1 MNQPILN
8 IILTDDDDDR
18 LFFSEVLD
26 EIELQTSLSL
36 FKNGE
41 ELMEYLLKPTNVF
54 PNIIFLDLNM
64 PKKNGM
70 QCLCEIRSNPLLQN
84 LFIAIYS
91 TSSSEKDIEDTF
103 ANGANIYLNKPSSF
117 DKLREMVEKVLNMD
131 FEQHNSTLNLK
142 TFTFRI

>member
-8 IILTDDDDDR
+8 IILTDDDDDDR

-64 PKKNGM
+64 PKKTACNV
-70 QCLCEIRSNPLLQN
+70 CVKLEAIPYFKTCLLQ
-84 LFIAIYS
+84 FIQRLLLKRI
-91 TSSSEKDIEDTF
+91 
-103 ANGANIYLNKPSSF
+103 
-117 DKLREMVEKVLNMD
+117 
-131 FEQHNSTLNLK
+131 LK
-142 TFTFRI
+142 TLLQTEQIFI